1 MANVHVHLHV
11 SDLEASRSFYQ
22 RFLGAEP
29 VKLRPGYVKF
39 LPGLAP
45 INLALTA
52 GQPNQGR
59 NVDHLGFEVESRER
73 VAELMARV
81 KASGLAV
88 REEIG
93 TDCCYANQDKFWV
106 TDPDGIEWEIYHVNH
121 DVDVDGRRPE
131 QLTSTGCCPPAPL
144 ARIGKRT

>member
-29 VKLRPGYVKF
+29 VKLRPGYAKF

-45 INLALTA
+45 INLALSA
-52 GQPNQGR
+52 GQPHQGR

-73 VAELMARV
+73 VVELLTRV
-81 KASGLAV
+81 KAAGLTV
-88 REEIG
+88 REEMG

-106 TDPDGIEWEIYHVNH
+106 TDPDGIEWEIYHVNY
-121 DVDVDGRRPE
+121 DVDVDGRRAD
-131 QLTSTGCCPPAPL
+131 QQTSSACCPPAPL
-144 ARIGKRT
+144 VGIGKRI

>member
-11 SDLEASRSFYQ
+11 SDLEASRAFYQ
-22 RFLGAEP
+22 RFLGADP

-45 INLALTA
+45 INLALSA
-52 GQPNQGR
+52 GQAHHGR

-73 VAELMARV
+73 VAELLARARV
-81 KASGLAV
+81 AGLAV
-88 REEIG
+88 REEMG

-106 TDPDGIEWEIYHVNH
+106 TDPDGIDWEIYHVNY
-121 DVDVDGRRPE
+121 DVDADGQRPE
-131 QLTSTGCCPPAPL
+131 QQTGSACCPPAPL
-144 ARIGKRT
+144 ARIGKRA

>member
-11 SDLEASRSFYQ
+11 ADLEASRSFYQ

-39 LPGLAP
+39 LPGVAP
-45 INLALTA
+45 INLALSA
-52 GQPNQGR
+52 GQPHQGK

-73 VAELMARV
+73 VAELLTRV
-81 KASGLAV
+81 KAAGLAV

-106 TDPDGIEWEIYHVNH
+106 SDPDGIEWEVYHVNF
-121 DVDVDGRRPE
+121 DVDAEGLRSNE
-131 QLTSTGCCPPAPL
+131 TGGASCCPPAPL
-144 ARIGKRT
+144 TRLGKRA